1 MKRVW
6 LLGLCLVMNGQATAG
21 GGLINLDAEQRS
33 HLDVRTA
40 PPEPVAGIPLA
51 QAPGRVVLPPA
62 KEFAVT
68 AAQSG
73 VITHVNVPLGVKVTK
88 GQVLAEIDSVLGYL
102 LNPSNC
108 LRYSRPEFC

>member
-6 LLGLCLVMNGQATAG
+6 LLGLCLVMNGQATAE
-21 GGLINLDAEQRS
+21 GGLIKLDAAQRS

-88 GQVLAEIDSVLGYL
+88 GQVLAEIDSMLVCL
-102 LNPSNC
+102 LKGGI
-108 LRYSRPEFC
+108 